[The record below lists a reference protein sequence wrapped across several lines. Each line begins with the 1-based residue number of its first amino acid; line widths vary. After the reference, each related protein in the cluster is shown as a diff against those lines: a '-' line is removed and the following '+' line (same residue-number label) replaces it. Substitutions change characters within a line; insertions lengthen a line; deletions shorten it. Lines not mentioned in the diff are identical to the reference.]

1 MSDSTIKNPVSLGN
15 SSSKRNLLDTFPV
28 KKTMNIIEV
37 SCFVHS
43 PAPWSLD
50 ESSSCPCRC
59 LLACLAVSFSRVVC
73 LFCVL
78 ALLCV
83 CVRAGVC
90 VCFGLHCV
98 CFYEDRRCAEVFV
111 WMCVFL
117 LACRSSTPAK
127 KKEKKTRYKLCT
139 HHILVASVVL
149 VVVLE
154 IMADEGGEEQPEE
167 EVASLVCV
175 RLNVNDND
183 CVYVKSSWRKTSFS
197 IIVLNN
203 QSGEA
208 WSCDG
213 A

>member
-1 MSDSTIKNPVSLGN
+1 M
-15 SSSKRNLLDTFPV
+15 
-28 KKTMNIIEV
+28 KT
-37 SCFVHS
+37 
-43 PAPWSLD
+43 PRLRAAA
-50 ESSSCPCRC
+50 C
-59 LLACLAVSFSRVVC
+59 LLAWPFPFPVWC

-78 ALLCV
+78 ALV
-83 CVRAGVC
+83 CVRVFVLDCIVC
-90 VCFGLHCV
+90 VFH
-98 CFYEDRRCAEVFV
+98 EDRRCAEVFA

-117 LACRSSTPAK
+117 FACRSSTPSKNQK
-127 KKEKKTRYKLCT
+127 KRYKLCT
-139 HHILVASVVL
+139 HHALVASVVL

-183 CVYVKSSWRKTSFS
+183 RVYVKSSWRKTSFG
-197 IIVLNN
+197 IVVLNN
-203 QSGEA
+203 QGGEA

>member
-1 MSDSTIKNPVSLGN
+1 
-15 SSSKRNLLDTFPV
+15 
-28 KKTMNIIEV
+28 MNIIEV

-43 PAPWSLD
+43 PVPWSLD

-59 LLACLAVSFSRVVC
+59 LLCLLGRFLFPCGVSVLRPRAFVCACV
-73 LFCVL
+73 
-78 ALLCV
+78 
-83 CVRAGVC
+83 GVC

-98 CFYEDRRCAEVFV
+98 CFLRRSQVRRGV
-111 WMCVFL
+111 CVDV
-117 LACRSSTPAK
+117 CVPSCVHIVNSRK
-127 KKEKKTRYKLCT
+127 KKKKRYKLFT
-139 HHILVASVVL
+139 HHVLVASVVL

-167 EVASLVCV
+167 EVESLVCV

-183 CVYVKSSWRKTSFS
+183 RVYVKSSWRKTSFG
-197 IIVLNN
+197 IVVLNN

>member
-1 MSDSTIKNPVSLGN
+1 
-15 SSSKRNLLDTFPV
+15 
-28 KKTMNIIEV
+28 MNIIEV

-43 PAPWSLD
+43 PAAWSLD
-50 ESSSCPCRC
+50 ENSSSPCRC
-59 LLACLAVSFSRVVC
+59 LLACLAVSFPRVVP
-73 LFCVL
+73 VL
-78 ALLCV
+78 RPRACV
-83 CVRAGVC
+83 CAR

-98 CFYEDRRCAEVFV
+98 CFSRRSQVRRGV
-111 WMCVFL
+111 CVDVCVPF
-117 LACRSSTPAK
+117 CVQIVNSIKKPK
-127 KKEKKTRYKLCT
+127 KKRYKLCT
-139 HHILVASVVL
+139 HHALVASVVL

-183 CVYVKSSWRKTSFS
+183 RVYVKSSWRKTSFG
-197 IIVLNN
+197 IVVLNN
-203 QSGEA
+203 QGGEA